1 MLNKL
6 SEALKSSMKK
16 FIQAIFIDEKTL
28 NQFVNEIQRALL
40 QSDVAVDLVFEI
52 SENIKKRAKEEIGKG
67 EVAKEYIIKIVY
79 EELVKILGEKGHKIQ
94 ITEKPF
100 KILLIGLFG
109 NGKTTTAAKI
119 AKFFKKRGYNVCLLA
134 LDTFRPAAY
143 EQLVQ
148 LGKQIN
154 VNVFGDPDEKN
165 AVNIIKKYENEI
177 KKYDIVI
184 ADSSGR
190 DALKQDMI
198 DEIKAVE
205 NALKPQEILLVQGA
219 DIGQGAKEQ
228 ATAFK
233 NALNI
238 TGVVLTKMD
247 GTAKGGGAITACSI
261 AGAPIKFIGTG
272 EKIDDLEEF
281 EPKRFVSRL
290 LGLGDIETLLEKAKE
305 IAEEK
310 TPDKELEKRIMSGK
324 FNLLDF
330 KAQLEAM
337 SKMGPLSKI
346 IDMLP
351 GFGMAGIPKEMLSVQ
366 QDKLKKFKV
375 IMDSMTKEELEHPE
389 IIKSSRI
396 ERIAKGSGTSVS
408 DVKELLKQYEQIK
421 KLMKGLKGKDI
432 QKLAKRFKGKIP
444 KLPF

>member
-1 MLNKL
+1 
-6 SEALKSSMKK
+6 
-16 FIQAIFIDEKTL
+16 
-28 NQFVNEIQRALL
+28 
-40 QSDVAVDLVFEI
+40 
-52 SENIKKRAKEEIGKG
+52 
-67 EVAKEYIIKIVY
+67 
-79 EELVKILGEKGHKIQ
+79 
-94 ITEKPF
+94 
-100 KILLIGLFG
+100 
-109 NGKTTTAAKI
+109 
-119 AKFFKKRGYNVCLLA
+119 
-134 LDTFRPAAY
+134 
-143 EQLVQ
+143 LVQ

-408 DVKELLKQYEQIK
+408 DVKELLKQ
-421 KLMKGLKGKDI
+421 
-432 QKLAKRFKGKIP
+432 
-444 KLPF
+444 